1 MSCIIN
7 IEGNIGCGKST
18 FIARLKEEL
27 KDRTDICILA
37 EPVEEWLK
45 IKDSQANILQ
55 HYYKDQKAYAFAFQM
70 MAYIS
75 RLAIL
80 KEAIEHGYKYIITER
95 CLDTDKHIFCQMLY
109 DDGFINPIE
118 FQIYNKWFDTFIT
131 KHEYKTIYLRCDPT
145 IAYERVQIRSR
156 MEETISL
163 DYLQKCHD
171 YHDKWILNTEN
182 QFDVID
188 ANVDMNMNPETI
200 QEWIELVKNMVNHD
214 KYDKHV
220 NFDKNEFIDL

>member
-1 MSCIIN
+1 MYKFEMNQSIIIN

-27 KDRTDICILA
+27 KDRDDVCILP
-37 EPVEEWLK
+37 EPVDEWLQ
-45 IKDSQANILQ
+45 IKDKSGNILQ
-55 HYYKDQKAYAFAFQM
+55 HYYKDQKKYAFAFQM

-80 KEAIEHGYKYIITER
+80 KQAIDSGYKYIITER

-109 DDGFINPIE
+109 DDGFINEIE
-118 FQIYNKWFDTFIT
+118 FQIYNKWFDAFIT

-145 IAYERVQIRSR
+145 IAHERVKIRSR
-156 MEETISL
+156 MEEKESISL

-171 YHDKWILNTEN
+171 YHDKWILNTDN
-182 QFDVID
+182 QFDIID

-200 QEWIELVKNMVNHD
+200 LEWIELVKKMV
-214 KYDKHV
+214 V
-220 NFDKNEFIDL
+220 NFVDL

>member
-18 FIARLKEEL
+18 FITRLKEEL
-27 KDRTDICILA
+27 KHRTDICILP
-37 EPVEEWLK
+37 EPVDEWLK
-45 IKDSQANILQ
+45 IRDDQGNILQ

-80 KEAIEHGYKYIITER
+80 KRAIEQGYKYIITER

-118 FQIYNKWFDTFIT
+118 FQIYNKWFDEFIT
-131 KHEYKTIYLRCDPT
+131 KHEYKTIYLRCDPV
-145 IAYERVQIRSR
+145 IAHERVMIRSR

-163 DYLQKCHD
+163 EYLQKCHD
-171 YHDKWILNTEN
+171 YHDKWILNTDN
-182 QFDVID
+182 QFEVFD
-188 ANVDMNMNPETI
+188 ANVDMNMNPEI
-200 QEWIELVKNMVNHD
+200 IEDWIENVKKMVQD
-214 KYDKHV
+214 FV
-220 NFDKNEFIDL
+220 DL